1 MGRVH
6 DRVRRIDA
14 LDKEVDEKVA
24 LLATEQHGIV
34 ARWQLLAFGLT
45 RTAVQKRIDTC
56 RLHRIHRGVYAAG
69 HRNLTLRGVW
79 MSAVLASGADA
90 LLSHRPAL
98 ALWDVRRCD
107 SGLIDVTIKGRAGK
121 PGPQGVR
128 VHSTLSL
135 ETNDVAEV
143 DAIPVTSLAWT
154 VVDYA
159 GIAHRQQLRSVLE
172 ALERR
177 GLYIGRELD
186 ELRERAPNRKG
197 VKAVRAVIA
206 EMTGPAPW
214 LQSELEAIFR
224 EVIRGSDL
232 PDYEANVM
240 VEGEVVDALW
250 RKERVI
256 VELDGYAFHKSRARF
271 EADRRRDAKLQVAGY
286 RVLRVT
292 QERLTNEPQA
302 VLAEIRALL
311 SAARAASAAAGR

>member
-1 MGRVH
+1 M
-6 DRVRRIDA
+6 
-14 LDKEVDEKVA
+14 A
-24 LLATEQHGIV
+24 LLAGGQHGV
-34 ARWQLLAFGLT
+34 VSRWQLLELGMS
-45 RTAVQKRIDTC
+45 RDRIQD
-56 RLHRIHRGVYAAG
+56 RAARSQLHRLYRGVYAVG
-69 HRNLTLRGVW
+69 HRKLTLKGVW
-79 MSAVLASGADA
+79 MAAVLACGPDA
-90 LLSHRPAL
+90 ALSHRAGL
-98 ALWDVRRCD
+98 GLWDVRRTE
-107 SGLIDVTIKGRAGK
+107 SGLIDVTMPGRTGRR
-121 PGPQGVR
+121 GPDDVR
-128 VHSTLSL
+128 LHRSTLL
-135 ETNDVAEV
+135 READV
-143 DAIPVTSLAWT
+143 DAVDGIPVTSLAWT

-186 ELRERAPNRKG
+186 ELLERAPNRKG
-197 VKAVRAVIA
+197 VKAVTAVIA

>member
-1 MGRVH
+1 MDRPL

-14 LDKEVDEKVA
+14 LDKEVDQKVA
-24 LLATEQHGIV
+24 VLATEQHGIV

-45 RTAVQKRIDTC
+45 RTAVQKRIDSC

-69 HRNLTLRGVW
+69 HRKLTLRGVW
-79 MSAVLASGADA
+79 MSAVLAGGPDA

-107 SGLIDVTIKGRAGK
+107 SGLIDVTIEGRAGK

-128 VHSTLSL
+128 VHSTVGLGM
-135 ETNDVAEV
+135 NDVDAV
-143 DAIPVTSLAWT
+143 DGIPVTSLAWT

-177 GLYIGRELD
+177 GLYIGRELN
-186 ELRERAPNRKG
+186 ELLERTPNRKG

-214 LQSELEAIFR
+214 LQSKLEETFAEL
-224 EVIRGSDL
+224 IRGSDL
-232 PDYEANVM
+232 PDYEANAV
-240 VEGEVVDALW
+240 VEGEVVDVLW

-271 EADRRRDAKLQVAGY
+271 EADRRRDAKLMVAGY
-286 RVLRVT
+286 RVLRIT
-292 QERLTNEPQA
+292 QERLTNEPEA

-311 SAARAASAAAGR
+311 SAARAAWAAGGR